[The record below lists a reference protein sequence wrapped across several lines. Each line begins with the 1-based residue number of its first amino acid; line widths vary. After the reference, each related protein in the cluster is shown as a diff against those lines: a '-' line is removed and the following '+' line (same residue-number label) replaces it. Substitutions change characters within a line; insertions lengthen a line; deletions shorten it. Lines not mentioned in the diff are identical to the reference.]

1 MLTHVVLMRFKDPAD
16 APEARRRLEQLAPL
30 VREIRSM
37 TLGLD
42 VLDTPVSYHL
52 SMITS
57 HAGPDELA
65 AYQRHPE
72 HLLLAAWLRPRLADR
87 AVVDS
92 VEEESRKGAGHR

>member
-1 MLTHVVLMRFKDPAD
+1 MLTHVVLMRFKDPSD
-16 APEARRRLEQLAPL
+16 APEARDRLEQLAPL

-52 SMITS
+52 SMITR

-72 HLLLAAWLRPRLADR
+72 HLLLARWLRPRLADR
-87 AVVDS
+87 VVVDS
-92 VEEESRKGAGHR
+92 VDDDPREAADDD

>member
-42 VLDTPVSYHL
+42 VLGTPVSYHL

-72 HLLLAAWLRPRLADR
+72 HLLLAEWLRPRLADR

-92 VEEESRKGAGHR
+92 VEEEPLDGAGAA